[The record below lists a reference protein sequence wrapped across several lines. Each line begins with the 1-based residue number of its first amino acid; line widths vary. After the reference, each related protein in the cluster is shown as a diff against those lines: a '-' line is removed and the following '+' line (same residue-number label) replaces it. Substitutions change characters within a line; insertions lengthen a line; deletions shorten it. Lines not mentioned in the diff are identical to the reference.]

1 MNNWTSSVA
10 ATMLTYIIYF
20 TLKRYSSVEPFMIYM
35 AAVTVSI
42 YFVMVL
48 PLQLNITKKN
58 ITDYFL
64 KHTWYYPILYIPIRL
79 INNYSQN

>member
-1 MNNWTSSVA
+1 MKNWPSSVA

-35 AAVTVSI
+35 AAVFISI

-58 ITDYFL
+58 TIDYF
-64 KHTWYYPILYIPIRL
+64 K
-79 INNYSQN
+79 